1 VAWAEGIKRNRGGE
15 GPLKESSNHCEVS
28 AYTNDGIIGRD
39 GEMAYERA
47 YSSHKKRGR

>member
-1 VAWAEGIKRNRGGE
+1 VGGGNKEKQRRRGTE
-15 GPLKESSNHCEVS
+15 TPEREYHCEVS

-39 GEMAYERA
+39 GEMAHRERA